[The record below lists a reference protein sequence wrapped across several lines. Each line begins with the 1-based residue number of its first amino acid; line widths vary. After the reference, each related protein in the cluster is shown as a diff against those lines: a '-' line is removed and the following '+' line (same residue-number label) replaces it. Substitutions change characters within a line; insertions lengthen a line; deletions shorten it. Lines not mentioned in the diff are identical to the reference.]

1 MQKYEKI
8 TGARLTIAKILYLCT
23 QISVAGY
30 EQGRETDK
38 TLFGIA
44 ERFHLFGVGRC
55 VQNMWV
61 C

>member
-30 EQGRETDK
+30 EDVAIQRVYWN
-38 TLFGIA
+38 
-44 ERFHLFGVGRC
+44 H
-55 VQNMWV
+55 
-61 C
+61 